1 MSILKVARMGH
12 PVLRRRAREL
22 EKTELLDPAM
32 QRFIDDMIDTMHE
45 YHGVGLAAP
54 QVHEALRIFVA
65 AISPAD
71 EEPLP
76 PASDPIVIVNP
87 VIAPA
92 GQDIV
97 EDWEV
102 CLSIPDLRGRVP
114 RARAIT
120 VTALDRNGGRIQF
133 PAVDFPARVIQ
144 HETDHLDGVLFLD
157 RMRDFGTLSFLD
169 EYQRYWGKDDR
180 D

>member
-12 PVLRRRAREL
+12 PVLRRRAREV
-22 EKTELLDPAM
+22 EKAELSQPSI
-32 QRFIDDMIDTMHE
+32 QKFIDDMIDTMHE

-65 AISPAD
+65 AINPAD

-76 PASDPIVIVNP
+76 PDTDPLVFVNP
-87 VIAPA
+87 VITPT
-92 GQDIV
+92 GTDMF
-97 EDWEV
+97 EDWEG

-120 VTALDRNGGRIQF
+120 VTALDRSGKRIEF

-157 RMRDFGTLSFLD
+157 RMRNFGTLSFLD
-169 EYQRYWGKDDR
+169 EYQRYWTKD
-180 D
+180 

>member
-1 MSILKVARMGH
+1 MGH
-12 PVLRRRAREL
+12 PVLRRRAREV
-22 EKTELLDPAM
+22 EKAELAQPSI
-32 QRFIDDMIDTMHE
+32 QKFIDDMIDTMHE

-65 AISPAD
+65 AINPAD
-71 EEPLP
+71 EDPLP
-76 PASDPIVIVNP
+76 PDTDPLVFVNP
-87 VIAPA
+87 VITPM
-92 GQDIV
+92 GVDMF
-97 EDWEV
+97 EDWEG

-120 VTALDRNGGRIQF
+120 VTALDRSGKRIEF

-157 RMRDFGTLSFLD
+157 RMRNFGTLSFLD
-169 EYQRYWGKDDR
+169 EYQRYWTKD
-180 D
+180 